1 MHPGFATPEGASRY
15 AKRFPQA
22 EAASFFNTVEGCRV
36 SSLGMG
42 TYLGGIDDAT
52 DRSYIQAALAAL
64 RGGINFLDTSLNYR
78 HQRSEKCIG
87 AAIAEL
93 LESGEIQRDEFFVCT
108 KAGFLVP
115 GAIPAEV
122 LSPADIAGNMHSM
135 APAFLR
141 DQLAR
146 SRRNLGLETID
157 VFYLHNPET
166 QLAYVSPGEFERR
179 ILTAFETLESL
190 ADEGQ
195 IRFYGTA
202 TWNGY
207 RAAPDSSEALSLEKL
222 VALARQAGGPGN
234 RFRFIQLPFNL
245 AMVEALSYPNQAV
258 NGQRR
263 PVLEAARHFG
273 INVVASASLLQ
284 SRLCGHLPEALVER
298 MPGACTDAQRALQ
311 FVRSAPGIAVA
322 LAGMGRPEHVAEN
335 LGLAAIPPYSAEEFR
350 KVFA

>member
-1 MHPGFATPEGASRY
+1 MHPGSATPEGAWRY
-15 AKRFPQA
+15 AARFPRA

-42 TYLGGIDDAT
+42 TYLGGMDEAT
-52 DRSYIQAALAAL
+52 DRSYMQSALAAL

-78 HQRSEKCIG
+78 HQRSEKNIG
-87 AAIAEL
+87 AALSEL
-93 LESGEIQRDEFFVCT
+93 LESGEIRRDEFFIGT

-115 GAIPAEV
+115 GAIPAE
-122 LSPADIAGNMHSM
+122 LSPADVAGNMHSM
-135 APAFLR
+135 APVFLR

-146 SRRNLGLETID
+146 SRQNLGLETID
-157 VFYLHNPET
+157 IFYLHNPET
-166 QLAYVSPGEFERR
+166 QLAHVRPAEFERR
-179 ILTAFETLESL
+179 IRLAFETLESL
-190 ADEGQ
+190 VAEGQ
-195 IRFYGTA
+195 IRYYGTA

-207 RAAPDSSEALSLEKL
+207 RASPDSSEALSLEKL
-222 VALARQAGGPGN
+222 VALARQAGGAEH

-263 PVLEAARHFG
+263 PVLEAARYFG
-273 INVVASASLLQ
+273 IHVVASASLLQ
-284 SRLCGHLPEALVER
+284 SRLCGNLPEALVER
-298 MPGACTDAQRALQ
+298 MPGACTDAQRAIQ

-350 KVFA
+350 KVFS